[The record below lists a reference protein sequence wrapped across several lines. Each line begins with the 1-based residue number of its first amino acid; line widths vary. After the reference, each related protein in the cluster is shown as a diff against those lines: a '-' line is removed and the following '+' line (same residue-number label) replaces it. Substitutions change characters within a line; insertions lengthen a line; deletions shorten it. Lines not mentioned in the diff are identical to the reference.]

1 MKKLKLALILM
12 TTIFLFSCEKDEQGR
27 ILKYYKH
34 VTGEGYV
41 FYKYLDGSIA
51 PSPHQEVE
59 VTAKL
64 HPNGGLAGFNMGNT
78 QKVKTDINGKYSC
91 RFVKTVDGWEMNGYN
106 FGHPTDFIFDDAFT
120 AAGFYFSC
128 YRTGFTINFILPIIE
143 KASKTH
149 PQIVYIDTVW
159 LIQKNT
165 H

>member
-12 TTIFLFSCEKDEQGR
+12 ATILLFNSCEKDEQGR

-51 PSPHQEVE
+51 PFPNQEVE

-78 QKVKTDINGKYSC
+78 QKVKTDISGKYSC
-91 RFVKTVDGWEMNGYN
+91 RFVKTVDGWEMNGWIFSAIVIN
-106 FGHPTDFIFDDAFT
+106 DTLTGHLFIPMEGIF
-120 AAGFYFSC
+120 
-128 YRTGFTINFILPIIE
+128 IE
-143 KASKTH
+143 KNIVEQAEKQATKKN
-149 PQIVYIDTVW
+149 PQIVNLDTIWIDQW
-159 LIQKNT
+159 F
-165 H
+165 